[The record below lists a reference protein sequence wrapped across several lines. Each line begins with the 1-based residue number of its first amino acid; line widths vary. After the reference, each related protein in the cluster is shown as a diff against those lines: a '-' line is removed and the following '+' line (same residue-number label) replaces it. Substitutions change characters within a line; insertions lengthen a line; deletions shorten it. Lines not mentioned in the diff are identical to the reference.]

1 MLNLRC
7 SNTSISARGQLR
19 GVGCVGCGAK
29 DVADLGRFRERVQVG
44 RSCRMAR
51 GACRV
56 PSGLRRRLPR
66 SRMRSECAGS
76 LQLRA
81 LSTRNENPRRFDGC
95 AWPSV
100 ARVTCLED
108 RQDLLSALCGIAGYY
123 SEVLRT
129 QFDLA
134 GLGRHVLIVHVLI
147 LSKLSVSIDRAV
159 CGHHGRASNGESE
172 TDRFAGPP
180 KVPPRLI

>member
-1 MLNLRC
+1 
-7 SNTSISARGQLR
+7 
-19 GVGCVGCGAK
+19 
-29 DVADLGRFRERVQVG
+29 
-44 RSCRMAR
+44 MAR

-56 PSGLRRRLPR
+56 PSGLRCRLPR

-81 LSTRNENPRRFDGC
+81 LSTLNENPRRLDGC

-108 RQDLLSALCGIAGYY
+108 RQDLLSALCGIKGYHP
-123 SEVLRT
+123 EVLRT

-134 GLGRHVLIVHVLI
+134 DLIVHVLI
-147 LSKLSVSIDRAV
+147 VSELSVRDRS
-159 CGHHGRASNGESE
+159 GRV
-172 TDRFAGPP
+172 R
-180 KVPPRLI
+180 PPRSRQ

>member
-1 MLNLRC
+1 
-7 SNTSISARGQLR
+7 
-19 GVGCVGCGAK
+19 
-29 DVADLGRFRERVQVG
+29 
-44 RSCRMAR
+44 MAC

-56 PSGLRRRLPR
+56 PSGLRRRFPR

-81 LSTRNENPRRFDGC
+81 LSTLNENPRRFDGC
-95 AWPSV
+95 AWPLV

-147 LSKLSVSIDRAV
+147 VSELSVAIDRAV

-172 TDRFAGPP
+172 TDPHMQIAAGLEQL
-180 KVPPRLI
+180 VILTRVTFLI